1 MNCLKRKTTLGEGFS
16 VGILLFFFFFFFFVA
31 FDFFSFLRFY
41 RKVAKMIQGVSI
53 YLSSNPGIVLFCP
66 ILPFSLTCAVFYFTL
81 GLAD

>member
-1 MNCLKRKTTLGEGFS
+1 M
-16 VGILLFFFFFFFFVA
+16 GILLFFFFFFFVTL
-31 FDFFSFLRFY
+31 DFFTVFRFY